1 MESCQ
6 AQCVLKPPH
15 VLSGSHISHN
25 INFDIKTRNILV
37 RRAEEEPSYQV
48 FYLDFGECRFR
59 GPFDSDEVWRE
70 RKRQKNEEGAVGY
83 MMMNAISF
91 AKGKKGKKYKGTVPL
106 PWQYE
111 PSGRFDGEYVE
122 LYGNAE

>member
-1 MESCQ
+1 M
-6 AQCVLKPPH
+6 
-15 VLSGSHISHN
+15 LSGSHISHN

-59 GPFDSDEVWRE
+59 GPFVSDEVWRE

>member
-1 MESCQ
+1 
-6 AQCVLKPPH
+6 
-15 VLSGSHISHN
+15 
-25 INFDIKTRNILV
+25 
-37 RRAEEEPSYQV
+37 
-48 FYLDFGECRFR
+48 
-59 GPFDSDEVWRE
+59 
-70 RKRQKNEEGAVGY
+70 